1 MEVLEN
7 TKRETKIKLS
17 KIQFADNFFYLCQT
31 GKEFVLVC
39 AATLNNN
46 HWLRKSIAI
55 GKF

>member
-17 KIQFADNFFYLCQT
+17 NIQFADNFFHLCHT
-31 GKEFVLVC
+31 GKEFVLVST
-39 AATLNNN
+39 ATLNYN
-46 HWLRKSIAI
+46 HWLRKSITI

>member
-1 MEVLEN
+1 MLEN

-31 GKEFVLVC
+31 GKEFVLVST
-39 AATLNNN
+39 ATLNNN